1 MVDNQSQLQS
11 SYEEQGYFVIRN
23 YFTTSEMSSLRDV
36 ILKFHELWKEDNAE
50 FYQEEAFNSSLITG
64 SQYLEFNDRV
74 KLFNFISSKKIM
86 SAVDVVIPT
95 NPVFMNTQLFF
106 NPVNPQQKDFWHRDC
121 QYDHD
126 VEVQKKVIH
135 DTQVVHLRIPLFD
148 ELGMEIIP
156 GTHKR
161 WDNAEEF
168 DIRQEENGHE
178 SHEDISGGKKIG
190 LAAGD
195 LLVFS
200 ADMIH
205 RGLYGLDRLA
215 LDILTFD
222 SAADFVD
229 YIDDD
234 CLPDTLILSNIN
246 DPRLFLN
253 AIELKSKYSLS
264 ENDDSF
270 RDPNTMDDD
279 NGIMK
284 SKLCTAG

>member
-1 MVDNQSQLQS
+1 MVRHQHQLQS

-23 YFTTSEMSSLRDV
+23 YFTASEISSLREI
-36 ILKFHELWKEDNAE
+36 ILKFHELWKKDNAE

-64 SQYLEFNDRV
+64 SQYLGFNDRV
-74 KLFNFISSKKIM
+74 TLFNFISSKKIM
-86 SAVDVVIPT
+86 NAVELVIPT

-106 NPVNPQQKDFWHRDC
+106 NPVKPQQRDFWHRDC

-126 VEVQKKVIH
+126 VEIQKKVIH
-135 DTQVVHLRIPLFD
+135 DTQVVHLRVPLFD
-148 ELGMEIIP
+148 ELGMELIP

-161 WDNAEEF
+161 WDTAEEF

-178 SHEDISGGKKIG
+178 SHEDISGGKKIP

-234 CLPDTLILSNIN
+234 CLPEPLILNNID
-246 DPRLFLN
+246 DPRLFIN
-253 AIELKSKYSLS
+253 AIELKSKYALYESDCGS
-264 ENDDSF
+264 EKINEYVYD
-270 RDPNTMDDD
+270 NTA
-279 NGIMK
+279 IEAVT
-284 SKLCTAG
+284 L